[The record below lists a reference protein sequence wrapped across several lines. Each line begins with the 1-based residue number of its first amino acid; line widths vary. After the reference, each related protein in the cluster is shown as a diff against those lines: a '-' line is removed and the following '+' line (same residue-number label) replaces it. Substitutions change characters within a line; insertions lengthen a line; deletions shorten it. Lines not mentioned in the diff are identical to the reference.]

1 MALRS
6 FIRNR
11 KMTLI
16 SISVVLAMTVF
27 LLAFAN
33 SIRLNKLSLDDAY
46 DNLEVTAHIRGAT
59 TQADPYLEEAR
70 YQAIIDSG
78 FVLEHS
84 AMIRFQQGGST
95 TLFGVTGSDA
105 SAMLVEA
112 LQYTDW
118 LEGYDKTALQSVEA
132 VCLAPV
138 SSGLELGEERTFHL
152 QERAN
157 TVNLKVVGLYE
168 LETGSSSSSYFC
180 SRDWLVNACCE
191 LEIPVR
197 YNALEMRLGNIDSI
211 LENISS
217 ITVASN
223 ENTFDNR
230 ALNDVESD
238 VLEIAEDMMIDEYGN
253 EYYEYGIRTK
263 TYSDMTVRI
272 DETFYIFA
280 DCIDWVEL
288 DESLT
293 HAASVT
299 KMAARFGVATPMAL
313 LIFATLVTTYNAL
326 ENLQE
331 KIGVGLYQGT
341 AITERN
347 GFAKLNGSTS
357 FVPTAISATES
368 IIERIGATIDEN
380 NVIQSVEFV
389 GNPDVLYAPSE
400 YEFDV
405 SVILDDVHDLMSN

>member
-11 KMTLI
+11 KVTLI

-118 LEGYDKTALQSVEA
+118 LEGYDKTAFQSVEA

-197 YNALEMRLGNIDSI
+197 YNALEMRLGNLRQLDGFKAQMRELKMNEGGTI
-211 LENISS
+211 LVINDALLREVTTQLKRQIRLLESVLPVLMLLIAGIGFGLS
-217 ITVASN
+217 FLMLRGRKKEAAVMRSLGMRRAQVAGVFLT
-223 ENTFDNR
+223 ETAVQ
-230 ALNDVESD
+230 ALTG
-238 VLEIAEDMMIDEYGN
+238 VLLGGMM
-253 EYYEYGIRTK
+253 
-263 TYSDMTVRI
+263 SCAV
-272 DETFYIFA
+272 
-280 DCIDWVEL
+280 L
-288 DESLT
+288 
-293 HAASVT
+293 
-299 KMAARFGVATPMAL
+299 GVAAL
-313 LIFATLVTTYNAL
+313 QPKHLLLVLICFLL
-326 ENLQE
+326 
-331 KIGVGLYQGT
+331 GGT
-341 AITERN
+341 AAVWKISGVNVFNIMT
-347 GFAKLNGSTS
+347 AK
-357 FVPTAISATES
+357 E
-368 IIERIGATIDEN
+368 
-380 NVIQSVEFV
+380 
-389 GNPDVLYAPSE
+389 
-400 YEFDV
+400 
-405 SVILDDVHDLMSN
+405 

>member
-1 MALRS
+1 M
-6 FIRNR
+6 R
-11 KMTLI
+11 KII
-16 SISVVLAMTVF
+16 SLF
-27 LLAFAN
+27 LV
-33 SIRLNKLSLDDAY
+33 LSLLFVSSPACFAGLINESTPSLKLDKIPEGFTIGSQQY
-46 DNLEVTAHIRGAT
+46 GAWAWKDT
-59 TQADPYLEEAR
+59 DKYSC
-70 YQAIIDSG
+70 IIHFGND
-78 FVLEHS
+78 
-84 AMIRFQQGGST
+84 GST
-95 TLFGVTGSDA
+95 TLVCTLRMSPYTEYTYNF
-105 SAMLVEA
+105 EA
-112 LQYTDW
+112 NQ
-118 LEGYDKTALQSVEA
+118 TA
-132 VCLAPV
+132 
-138 SSGLELGEERTFHL
+138 
-152 QERAN
+152 
-157 TVNLKVVGLYE
+157 
-168 LETGSSSSSYFC
+168 
-180 SRDWLVNACCE
+180 
-191 LEIPVR
+191 
-197 YNALEMRLGNIDSI
+197 NIDSI